1 VTLKYACSEQDA
13 GAKLQ
18 VRVVGGGNIERVL
31 DQPFD
36 TGLRVRPERTAKSQR
51 HVREFT
57 ELELGEMDL
66 PEGRVKL
73 ELRALTKPGR
83 TVCELRG
90 LVLRRVE

>member
-1 VTLKYACSEQDA
+1 V
-13 GAKLQ
+13 
-18 VRVVGGGNIERVL
+18 
-31 DQPFD
+31 
-36 TGLRVRPERTAKSQR
+36 KSQR

-83 TVCELRG
+83 EVCELRG